1 MAAPKRTPFERERDL
16 EITAGM
22 YLRGMTQAAI
32 GKRIGVSQR
41 QISSDLKLLQKRWQ
55 QSALVDIDAVKGKE
69 LAKIDAL
76 ERTYWQ
82 AWRKSQKESQRT
94 STSKKGMGEDGEIVA
109 RVDKES
115 QVGDPRYLQGVQWCI
130 ERRCK
135 IVGIDAPA
143 RQQITGAGGGPVE
156 IKQADREQATREL
169 TEWQREQLKRLNE
182 QSAGMQTPTA

>member
-1 MAAPKRTPFERERDL
+1 MSAPKRTPFERERDL

-55 QSALVDIDAVKGKE
+55 QSALVDINAVKGKE

-82 AWRKSQKESQRT
+82 AWRRSMKEAQRT
-94 STSKKGMGEDGEIVA
+94 STSKKGTGDEGEIVA
-109 RVDKES
+109 RVDRAS
-115 QVGDPRYLQGVQWCI
+115 QVGDPRYLTGVQWCI
-130 ERRCK
+130 ERRCR
-135 IVGIDAPA
+135 IVGIDAPEKKEFSGDKDA
-143 RQQITGAGGGPVE
+143 PLLLRL
-156 IKQADREQATREL
+156 DR
-169 TEWQREQLKRLNE
+169 
-182 QSAGMQTPTA
+182 